1 MIYKAIFYNQ
11 TGNNVRHSLKSFLFT
26 DCKAN
31 DNPIDYTDNL
41 GKQNTNLVWFELFEY
56 NQETK
61 KFDLFFCGM
70 NF

>member
-11 TGNNVRHSLKSFLFT
+11 TGRNVRHSVKSFLFT

-31 DNPIDYTDNL
+31 DNPIGYADNL
-41 GKQNTNLVWFELFEY
+41 GRQNTDLVWFELSEY
-56 NQETK
+56 NPENK
-61 KFDLFFCGM
+61 KFDLIFCGM